1 MRHGQLAH
9 VGIPNVLRAYAQ
21 APVPVVWAQLAFA
34 KRTLCGPST
43 FCMWPTLVSNRGFL
57 ADTPLF
63 FGVGKK
69 PAFPNVTFL
78 TGLPYL
84 DMPTAISMRF
94 GVEQIANW
102 IAAH

>member
-1 MRHGQLAH
+1 MRYRQLAY
-9 VGIPNVLRAYAQ
+9 VGILDMWCAYAQ
-21 APVPVVWAQLAFA
+21 APIAAVWAQLAFA

-43 FCMWPTLVSNRGFL
+43 FCMWPTLVANRGFL

-63 FGVGKK
+63 FGPGQK
-69 PAFPNVTFL
+69 PAFPDVTFL

-84 DMPTAISMRF
+84 DVPTAVNRRF
-94 GVEQIANW
+94 GAEQIANW